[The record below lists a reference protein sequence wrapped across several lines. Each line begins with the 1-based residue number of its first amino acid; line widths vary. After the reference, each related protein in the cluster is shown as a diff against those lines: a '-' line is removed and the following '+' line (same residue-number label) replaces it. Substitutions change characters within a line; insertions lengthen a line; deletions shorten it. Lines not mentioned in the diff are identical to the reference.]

1 VNFLVVDD
9 SATMRKIV
17 GVALAGAGH
26 AYTEAE
32 NGKVGLE
39 KARAAKFDCVIL
51 DVNMPEMN
59 GIEFLK
65 ARSSDASLKALPVI
79 VLTTQDEEALKNEA
93 LGLGA
98 KDFLVKP
105 FQKEGLLAS
114 IAGVL
119 GK

>member
-1 VNFLVVDD
+1 MNFLVVDD

-17 GVALAGAGH
+17 GVALSGAGY
-26 AYTEAE
+26 AYEEAE

-39 KARAAKFDCVIL
+39 KARAKKFDFVIL

-65 ARSSDASLKALPVI
+65 AKAGDAALKGIPVI
-79 VLTTQDEEALKNEA
+79 VLTTQDEVALKNEA

-105 FQKEGLLAS
+105 FQKEGLLA
-114 IAGVL
+114 AVAAAL
-119 GK
+119 RP